1 MWVQPESTRKLYI
14 CLWVTFIT
22 SCVMPYKL
30 MGFMIGET
38 HTKLICPSDM
48 QPTLHSKGCKSLVH
62 NFLANRQTNAFILR
76 RNCFLCAGEGAA
88 AGCRQASVII
98 LVSAKQMVF
107 LMFTFPNKRV
117 MFSLLVGA
125 IAHTSVF
132 VQHSQMLQIL
142 DVSFFIRSGKKNV
155 YQTVIR
161 GERIGASLMFP
172 IITPSAE

>member
-38 HTKLICPSDM
+38 HT
-48 QPTLHSKGCKSLVH
+48 QSLFVLLTCSPH
-62 NFLANRQTNAFILR
+62 YIRKDANHLYIISSQTDKQMR
-76 RNCFLCAGEGAA
+76 SYCAA
-88 AGCRQASVII
+88 AGCWQASVII

-142 DVSFFIRSGKKNV
+142 DVSFFIRSGRKTSIK
-155 YQTVIR
+155 Q
-161 GERIGASLMFP
+161 S
-172 IITPSAE
+172 